1 MGLLLARLGV
11 TSPLRPG
18 KGGLLLSLRVTPK
31 SSRDEVAG
39 LHVAPDGSLSLAV
52 KVTAVPDKGKA
63 NKAVI
68 ETLSRACHI
77 PKSAF
82 TLVSGETDRNK
93 TVLVTGNPAG
103 LEALIAR
110 SVNTG
115 KES

>member
-1 MGLLLARLGV
+1 M

-18 KGGLLLSLRVTPK
+18 KGGLLLAVRVTPK
-31 SSRDEVAG
+31 ASRDEVTG
-39 LHVAPDGSLSLAV
+39 LHVASDGAVSLAV

-68 ETLSRACHI
+68 ETLSRACRL

-93 TVLVTGNPAG
+93 TVLVTGNPVE

-110 SVNTG
+110 SVNAG

>member
-1 MGLLLARLGV
+1 M

-18 KGGLLLSLRVTPK
+18 KGGLLLSVRVTPR
-31 SSRDEVAG
+31 SSRDEVTG
-39 LHVAPDGSLSLAV
+39 LHTAADGTVSLAV

-68 ETLSRACHI
+68 ETLARACRL

-82 TLVSGETDRNK
+82 SLVSGETDRSK
-93 TVLVTGNPAG
+93 TLLVTGNPAE

-110 SVNTG
+110 SVNAG